1 MSQQR
6 TSLEIIAPD
15 VDEAVARAQAEL
27 NVSADQIEVEVLDI
41 GDPEAGREARVR
53 VLLRVEEAEEE
64 EVEESLEMSFAR
76 EVLEEILERMQI
88 PVQVQARMGESEDSD
103 RDPPIILDIEG
114 QDLGILIGRRGETLS
129 ALQYLVRV
137 IVARQL
143 ARAVNLLVD
152 VEGFRSRR
160 EAQLN
165 QMAQRM
171 AQQAVQSSTTVTLEP
186 MPANERWQV
195 HIALRDNADVHTE
208 SVGEGSSRK
217 VTIIPN
223 E

>member
-1 MSQQR
+1 
-6 TSLEIIAPD
+6 
-15 VDEAVARAQAEL
+15 
-27 NVSADQIEVEVLDI
+27 
-41 GDPEAGREARVR
+41 
-53 VLLRVEEAEEE
+53 
-64 EVEESLEMSFAR
+64 MSFAR

-88 PVQVQARMGESEDSD
+88 PAQVHTRMGESEDSD
-103 RDPPIILDIEG
+103 RDPPIILDIQG

-143 ARAVNLLVD
+143 ARGVNLLVD
-152 VEGFRSRR
+152 VEGFRIRR
-160 EAQLN
+160 EAQLS
-165 QMAQRM
+165 QLAQRM

-186 MPANERWQV
+186 MPANERRLV

-208 SVGEGSSRK
+208 SVGEGSRRK

>member
-15 VDEAVARAQAEL
+15 VDEAVARAQADL
-27 NVSADQIEVEVLDI
+27 NVSADQIEVEVLDE

-88 PVQVQARMGESEDSD
+88 PAQVYARMEESDGSD
-103 RDPPIILDIEG
+103 RDPPIILDIQG
-114 QDLGILIGRRGETLS
+114 QDLDILIGRRGETLS

-143 ARAVNLLVD
+143 ARGVNLLVD
-152 VEGFRSRR
+152 IEGFRSRR
-160 EAQLN
+160 EAQLS

-186 MPANERWQV
+186 MPANERRLV
-195 HIALRDNADVHTE
+195 HIALRDNADVRTE
-208 SVGEGSSRK
+208 SLGEGSHRK